1 LRGVE
6 IKKLGIALASLLIAA
21 LLSVSVG
28 CGGEQTKATLTPTPT
43 LPPKIGDEVLSNSV
57 RAKVV
62 SIKEV
67 GTIADWYEKKIAGD
81 NFTFL
86 VIRILLENL
95 AETSKQ
101 LTFAGNN
108 SIVKDVQGQEY
119 LLQDIGCILGDPDL
133 FLLGSRVLKRN
144 EVRPTDE
151 SWILTADFVENIWML
166 EMTANSDA
174 EILLVYKV
182 ATDSSGFRL
191 TLLDFPTLRLEE

>member
-1 LRGVE
+1 M
-6 IKKLGIALASLLIAA
+6 KKLGVALATLLVLTLVIG
-21 LLSVSVG
+21 SVS
-28 CGGEQTKATLTPTPT
+28 CGGEQTTPTPT

-67 GTIADWYEKKIAGD
+67 GTIANWEGEKIAGD

-95 AETSKQ
+95 AETSNQ
-101 LTFAGNN
+101 LAFGGNN
-108 SIVKDVQGQEY
+108 SIVKDVQGQKY
-119 LLQDIGCILGDPDL
+119 LLQDIGFILNDSEHYVFCFTPG
-133 FLLGSRVLKRN
+133 LKG
-144 EVRPTDE
+144 EKITPADE
-151 SWILTADFVENIWML
+151 SWILTADFMENIWTL

-182 ATDSSGFRL
+182 ATYSSGLHL